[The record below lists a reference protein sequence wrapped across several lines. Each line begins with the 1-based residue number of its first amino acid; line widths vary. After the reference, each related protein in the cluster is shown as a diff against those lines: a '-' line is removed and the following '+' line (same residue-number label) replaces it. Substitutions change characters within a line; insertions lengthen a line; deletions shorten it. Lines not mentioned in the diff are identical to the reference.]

1 MFIVRD
7 LHDFARNRF
16 FPLHVGSGTY
26 VNFISFYKFMV
37 NLFDF
42 VDNGSEFVGMG
53 FDRLFLCRSG
63 GFFL

>member
-1 MFIVRD
+1 M
-7 LHDFARNRF
+7 
-16 FPLHVGSGTY
+16 
-26 VNFISFYKFMV
+26 NFISFYKFMV

-63 GFFL
+63 DFFFFFCDFWCDRSEKCVGAGMNDGM